1 MADRGRG
8 RRPARQQPSRP
19 GQKARKNEQEEK
31 ETKEKRKAAEAKAEA
46 IKGTKLPLTMEYLNT
61 WAHNRSEWKFKK
73 VRQNVR
79 LSRRCSIARLSLSL
93 LVWMCLMSSFVWALC
108 VIGWLKR
115 RKRSISITAVSSLF
129 IRKVALCTFVLL
141 CSCVCIQ
148 IMVKNDMAEVK
159 KERWRQQR
167 GKEKK

>member
-1 MADRGRG
+1 MADRGRE
-8 RRPARQQPSRP
+8 RRPARQQSSRP

-79 LSRRCSIARLSLSL
+79 LSQWWCSSLAPVS
-93 LVWMCLMSSFVWALC
+93 LC
-108 VIGWLKR
+108 VALHITVCVGWG
-115 RKRSISITAVSSLF
+115 AVCVKSL
-129 IRKVALCTFVLL
+129 
-141 CSCVCIQ
+141 
-148 IMVKNDMAEVK
+148 
-159 KERWRQQR
+159 
-167 GKEKK
+167 